1 MRHLS
6 LLLIAVTVLFIV
18 LVIGVFSFMT
28 EELPPQEVIVV
39 PVDPTITYMEN
50 ALVTQEAA
58 YQSQLDELEQTLQ
71 QRQVDFRNKLES
83 LNKQI
88 EAVQEQ
94 LNQLQTQEQELLSQ
108 LKQLEIRRAQQ
119 QSRHQTNLQLAQEQY
134 LSHQAELQAQI
145 EAAQTELDQLYL
157 QLRR

>member
-1 MRHLS
+1 MRHLG
-6 LLLIAVTVLFIV
+6 LLLIAVTVLFMV
-18 LVIGVFSFMT
+18 LVIGVFAFMT

-71 QRQVDFRNKLES
+71 QRQVDFRNELES

-94 LNQLQTQEQELLSQ
+94 LNQLLTQEQELLSQ
-108 LKQLEIRRAQQ
+108 LKQLQIRRAQQ
-119 QSRHQTNLQLAQEQY
+119 QSRHQTDLQLAREQY
-134 LSHQAELQAQI
+134 LARQAQLQTQI

>member
-1 MRHLS
+1 MRHLG

-108 LKQLEIRRAQQ
+108 LKQLGIRRAQQ

>member
-1 MRHLS
+1 MRHLG

-119 QSRHQTNLQLAQEQY
+119 QSRHQSNLQLAQEQY

>member
-18 LVIGVFSFMT
+18 LVIGVFAFMT

-108 LKQLEIRRAQQ
+108 LKQLGIRRAQQ

-134 LSHQAELQAQI
+134 LSQQAELQAQI
-145 EAAQTELDQLYL
+145 DAAQTELDQLYL

>member
-1 MRHLS
+1 MRHLG

-71 QRQVDFRNKLES
+71 QRQVNFRNKLKS